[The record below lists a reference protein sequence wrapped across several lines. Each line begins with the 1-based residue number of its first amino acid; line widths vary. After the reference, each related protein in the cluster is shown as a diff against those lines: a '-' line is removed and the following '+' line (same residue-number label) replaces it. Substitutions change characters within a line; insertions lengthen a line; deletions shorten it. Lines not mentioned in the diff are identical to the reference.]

1 MDASFQAG
9 SNDTIGGHVRHRRPD
24 ISPPFH
30 GGGHI
35 GPHLRHHMRLFT
47 LTPTG
52 GGKGGDGN
60 LPSSHGGGPL
70 QPQLRHQNR
79 LFSANVALF
88 SMLNR
93 PDCRQK
99 EGGKGAAGER
109 VNNILGLNVRLSHFV
124 NNQQRG
130 CTFCSLNNVGNLPDE
145 TFSHLFYDCETTKSW
160 HLQFL
165 REHFPANL
173 FNNDAEEKLFLITG
187 FNNR

>member
-1 MDASFQAG
+1 MDASFQTG

-30 GGGHI
+30 SGGHV

-70 QPQLRHQNR
+70 KPQLRHQNR

-93 PDCRQK
+93 PDCR
-99 EGGKGAAGER
+99 
-109 VNNILGLNVRLSHFV
+109 
-124 NNQQRG
+124 
-130 CTFCSLNNVGNLPDE
+130 
-145 TFSHLFYDCETTKSW
+145 
-160 HLQFL
+160 
-165 REHFPANL
+165 
-173 FNNDAEEKLFLITG
+173 
-187 FNNR
+187 